1 MILPYPSMSIYM
13 IMLEQV
19 TRTFLKFFT
28 IFFVIIVAFT
38 FTFCVAFRPPPVAKI
53 FNPWKQLETDW
64 KNYAN
69 NSTNDAFKELIDPAL
84 MLVSTMDEALT
95 DNVTTFRNFENPFQS
110 FQKTLMMLSGEY
122 TIDPYT
128 LDDASKQVLF
138 LFFVITS
145 FILFNLINGLAI
157 SDIQQLKEH
166 AEYLNL
172 KHQIR
177 NAAESEDVVCDI
189 YWKIRLVIFLCESDG
204 DDVSTYFI

>member
-1 MILPYPSMSIYM
+1 MSIYM

-38 FTFCVAFRPPPVAKI
+38 FTFCVAFRPPTVTKKTLS
-53 FNPWKQLETDW
+53 PWKQLESDW
-64 KNYAN
+64 KSYAN
-69 NSTNDAFKELIDPAL
+69 TSTNSSFKEFIDPAL
-84 MLVSTMDEALT
+84 MLVSTMDDALT
-95 DNVTTFRNFENPFQS
+95 DNGTIFRNFENPFQS

-128 LDDASKQVLF
+128 LDTASKQILF

-157 SDIQQLKEH
+157 SDIAQLKEH
-166 AEYLNL
+166 AEFLNL

-177 NAAESEDVVCDI
+177 NAGESEDVVCDI
-189 YWKIRLVIFLCESDG
+189 YWKVR
-204 DDVSTYFI
+204 